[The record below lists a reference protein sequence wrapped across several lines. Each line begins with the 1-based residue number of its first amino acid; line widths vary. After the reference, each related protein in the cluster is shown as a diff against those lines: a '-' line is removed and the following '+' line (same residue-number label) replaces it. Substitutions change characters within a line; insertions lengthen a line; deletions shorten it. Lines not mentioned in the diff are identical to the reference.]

1 MQKKCSKCGKPIKE
15 VGRLVKANWL
25 GSRALLCKKCREDIK
40 KKPKSRFSM
49 DGLFR
54 RIRGESNTDSKKE
67 IKKKKSKSKK
77 IKKE

>member
-15 VGRLVKANWL
+15 VGRLVKITWM
-25 GSRALLCKKCREDIK
+25 GTRTPLCSKCRDEIK

-54 RIRGESNTDSKKE
+54 RLKGESTSGNKH
-67 IKKKKSKSKK
+67 KKKNTKK
-77 IKKE
+77 KN